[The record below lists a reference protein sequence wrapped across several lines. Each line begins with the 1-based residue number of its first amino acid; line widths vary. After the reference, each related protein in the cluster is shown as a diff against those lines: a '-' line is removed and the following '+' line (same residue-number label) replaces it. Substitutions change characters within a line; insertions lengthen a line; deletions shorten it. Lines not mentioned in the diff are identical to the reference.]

1 MLRVR
6 RTTILVYNSTCTT
19 MLVYI
24 GDKDSRILWNQ
35 FTAFNSPLHVLTTRT
50 HCSRS
55 KHCRWTVYTQNR
67 CMNTAT
73 IQEMVIWHARKL
85 ARRVISVAIN
95 IPTLLTALPKASS
108 VATVASWIT
117 FLVFAGQNHNS
128 SLCNM
133 FIRCLTVTI
142 VLHRPCNM
150 ICLMILTTAMSSPF
164 TKAIFFTLCRRSY
177 PPRASLSMEL
187 QSPLSSTR
195 VPA

>member
-1 MLRVR
+1 MKPSTRS
-6 RTTILVYNSTCTT
+6 IQGYNSWRCRVASQT
-19 MLVYI
+19 MTKKSRPKSSKRALLTNFTIVPYNTLN
-24 GDKDSRILWNQ
+24 GRSRISWAQAEPWNWPTNMPQ
-35 FTAFNSPLHVLTTRT
+35 TSS
-50 HCSRS
+50 SRS
-55 KHCRWTVYTQNR
+55 KCCRWTVCTQNR

-73 IQEMVIWHARKL
+73 IQEMVIGHARKL

-133 FIRCLTVTI
+133 FIRRLTVTI

-150 ICLMILTTAMSSPF
+150 ISLMITTTAMSCS
-164 TKAIFFTLCRRSY
+164 LC
-177 PPRASLSMEL
+177 
-187 QSPLSSTR
+187 
-195 VPA
+195 V